1 MAKTHTL
8 ADLKAYAKRMSDDRL
23 DGKADAFILESIQ
36 DAIKNLGTI
45 AWSFL
50 VNHYRLVTAARATRG
65 TCGVTNLTRRVTFT
79 SLVNPT
85 GQPTLD
91 KTWTIKFASEA
102 VDYDFHSTA
111 STTSVINLASSY
123 VGTTS
128 LDITTTSY
136 SIFKR
141 SYDLPADFRELL
153 AIVDVRRP
161 NWELIPASYAAM
173 RELNLRRTG
182 GDTPTTYS
190 VENKTGDMVR
200 QFWLYPFPSG
210 TTRFQYDLI
219 YARWPSIPTAA
230 SAGTTIIDWPDDHMV
245 LLKAAIY
252 MELAKRAEDDQKYQ
266 LAKMDYQDKLEA
278 AAKADVPE
286 SAGMYIGHD
295 RIRGGRQPSLNHY
308 TITEGG

>member
-1 MAKTHTL
+1 MAKTTTL
-8 ADLKAYAKRMSDDRL
+8 NELKAYAKRMSDDRL

-50 VNHYRLVTAARATRG
+50 VNHYRLVTAARTSSPG
-65 TCGVTNLTRRVTFT
+65 GVTVTNLSRRVLFT
-79 SLVNPT
+79 SLVSQA

-91 KTWTIKFASEA
+91 KTWTAKFNGEA
-102 VDYDFHSTA
+102 VDYDFASTA

-123 VGTTS
+123 VGTGNLTAA
-128 LDITTTSY
+128 SY
-136 SIFKR
+136 TLFKR

-161 NWELIPASYAAM
+161 NWELLPASYAAM

-219 YARWPSIPTAA
+219 YARWPSIPTGS
-230 SAGTTIIDWPDDHMV
+230 SAGTTVIDWPDDHMV

-266 LAKMDYQDKLEA
+266 LAKMDYQDKLDA
-278 AAKADVPE
+278 AAKSDVPE
-286 SAGMYIGHD
+286 SAGMFIGHD
-295 RIRGGRQPSLNHY
+295 RIRGGRRPGLNHY